1 MSLPRN
7 AGFLLFVVLAAL
19 SSWWLYQQTR
29 EGLAPRDGSQRHD
42 PDAFVE
48 EVDLSTLD
56 ATGWLQHRL
65 WAERMEHFPDDDS
78 TALTHP
84 YLELYRPGEPPWR
97 IRAKTGWLS
106 AGGAEVR
113 LAGAVEILRAAA
125 PGVRPAELYTERLTA
140 FPDRDYAE
148 TDAAVT
154 YRSVGLEVKAVG
166 MRAYLDQGRVELLSR
181 VRAVHQPQGSR

>member
-1 MSLPRN
+1 MSLTRN
-7 AGFLLFVVLAAL
+7 AATLLFVALAAL

-48 EVDLSTLD
+48 DVDLSTLN
-56 ATGWLQHRL
+56 ATGQLQHRL
-65 WAERMEHFPDDDS
+65 WAQRMEHFPDDDS
-78 TALTHP
+78 SALTAP

-97 IRAKTGWLS
+97 IRARSGWVS

-113 LAGAVEILRAAA
+113 LRGDVEILRAAA
-125 PGVRPAELYTERLTA
+125 PGVRPAELHTERLTV

-148 TDAAVT
+148 TDAAAT
-154 YRSVGLEVKAVG
+154 YRSTGLEVRSVG
-166 MRAYLDQGRVELLSR
+166 MRAHLDQGRVELLSR
-181 VRAVHQPQGSR
+181 VRAVHQPQGSH

>member
-1 MSLPRN
+1 MRLPRN
-7 AGFLLFVVLAAL
+7 AATLLFVTLAAL

-29 EGLAPRDGSQRHD
+29 EGLAPRDGRQRHA

-48 EVDLSTLD
+48 DVDLSTLD
-56 ATGWLQHRL
+56 AAGRLQHRL

-78 TALTHP
+78 TELTAP

-97 IRAKTGWLS
+97 LRARSGWVS

-113 LAGAVEILRAAA
+113 LAGDVEILRAAA
-125 PGVRPAELYTERLTA
+125 PGVRPAELYTDRLTA

-148 TDAAVT
+148 TDAAAT
-154 YRSVGLEVKAVG
+154 YRSAGLEVKSVG